1 MNIESY
7 LYAVLALIF
16 VLALLGL
23 FYLVMR
29 RLGIGGAL
37 PRTRGERRLRVV
49 EVLPVDAKRRLVLL
63 RRDGREHLVLLGPE
77 TDLLIESQEG
87 GWSVS
92 GEAAPKPDSFAAT
105 SFDPSSFDRALDRAA
120 PATAAPASAAA
131 PESRE
136 PRLGRRPGKET
147 PSKGTGE

>member
-1 MNIESY
+1 MNFESY

-37 PRTRGERRLRVV
+37 PRTRGERRLRLL

-77 TDLLIESQEG
+77 SDLLIESLDEDEQGSAGDFDAMLERG
-87 GWSVS
+87 APPVPRPSPLKTPADPKTP
-92 GEAAPKPDSFAAT
+92 AASPGP
-105 SFDPSSFDRALDRAA
+105 
-120 PATAAPASAAA
+120 
-131 PESRE
+131 RE
-136 PRLGRRPGKET
+136 PRLGRRPGTET
-147 PSKGTGE
+147 AE

>member
-1 MNIESY
+1 MNFESY

-37 PRTRGERRLRVV
+37 PRARGERRLRLL

-77 TDLLIESQEG
+77 SDLLIESLDEDEQGAAGDFDAMLERG
-87 GWSVS
+87 APPAPRPSPLKTP
-92 GEAAPKPDSFAAT
+92 AAPKTPAA
-105 SFDPSSFDRALDRAA
+105 SPG
-120 PATAAPASAAA
+120 P
-131 PESRE
+131 RE
-136 PRLGRRPGKET
+136 PRLGRRPGTET
-147 PSKGTGE
+147 AE

>member
-1 MNIESY
+1 MNFESY

-37 PRTRGERRLRVV
+37 PRARGERRLRLL

-77 TDLLIESQEG
+77 SDLLIESLDEDEQGTAGDFDAMLERG
-87 GWSVS
+87 
-92 GEAAPKPDSFAAT
+92 APP
-105 SFDPSSFDRALDRAA
+105 A
-120 PATAAPASAAA
+120 PRPAAA
-131 PESRE
+131 KTPTASPGPRE
-136 PRLGRRPGKET
+136 PRLGRRPGTET
-147 PSKGTGE
+147 AE

>member
-7 LYAVLALIF
+7 LYAVLALVF

-49 EVLPVDAKRRLVLL
+49 EGLPVDAKRRLVLL

-77 TDLLIESQEG
+77 SDLLIESLEEG
-87 GWSVS
+87 EQDSAGDFDAVLDRTPPPSPPS
-92 GEAAPKPDSFAAT
+92 SAPSSTRPAPKAPAAPPG
-105 SFDPSSFDRALDRAA
+105 P
-120 PATAAPASAAA
+120 
-131 PESRE
+131 RE
-136 PRLGRRPGKET
+136 PRLGRRAGTET
-147 PSKGTGE
+147 AE

>member
-1 MNIESY
+1 MNFESY

-37 PRTRGERRLRVV
+37 PRARGERRLRLL

-77 TDLLIESQEG
+77 SDLLIESLDEDEQGAAGDFDAMLERG
-87 GWSVS
+87 APPVPRPSPLTTP
-92 GEAAPKPDSFAAT
+92 AAPTTPAA
-105 SFDPSSFDRALDRAA
+105 SPG
-120 PATAAPASAAA
+120 P
-131 PESRE
+131 RE
-136 PRLGRRPGKET
+136 PRLGRRPGTET
-147 PSKGTGE
+147 AE

>member
-7 LYAVLALIF
+7 LYAVLALVF

-37 PRTRGERRLRVV
+37 PRTRGERRLRLV

-77 TDLLIESQEG
+77 SDLLIESLEKDERDSAG
-87 GWSVS
+87 DFDTMLDRTPPPSPPS
-92 GEAAPKPDSFAAT
+92 STRSAPKT
-105 SFDPSSFDRALDRAA
+105 
-120 PATAAPASAAA
+120 PAAAA
-131 PESRE
+131 PPGPRE
-136 PRLGRRPGKET
+136 PRLGRRAGTET
-147 PSKGTGE
+147 AE

>member
-37 PRTRGERRLRVV
+37 PRTRGERRLRLV

-87 GWSVS
+87 GWSVN
-92 GEAAPKPDSFAAT
+92 GETAPKPTNLAPT
-105 SFDPSSFDRALDRAA
+105 SFDPSSFDRALDRATQAPAAAA
-120 PATAAPASAAA
+120 PATASTAM

-147 PSKGTGE
+147 GE

>member
-37 PRTRGERRLRVV
+37 PRTRGERRLRLV

-77 TDLLIESQEG
+77 TDLLIESQQG
-87 GWSVS
+87 GWAAG
-92 GEAAPKPDSFAAT
+92 GEAAPTPA
-105 SFDPSSFDRALDRAA
+105 SFDKVLDRAA
-120 PATAAPASAAA
+120 PAKPGSASPAA

-136 PRLGRRPGKET
+136 PRLGRRSGAKTTGTET
-147 PSKGTGE
+147 AE

>member
-1 MNIESY
+1 MNIGSY
-7 LYAVLALIF
+7 LYAVLALVF

-37 PRTRGERRLRVV
+37 PRTRGERRLRLI

-77 TDLLIESQEG
+77 SDLLIESLEG
-87 GWSVS
+87 NAPAG
-92 GEAAPKPDSFAAT
+92 AAN
-105 SFDPSSFDRALDRAA
+105 FDTVLERAA
-120 PATAAPASAAA
+120 PPAPKAPAPFSS
-131 PESRE
+131 PRE
-136 PRLGRRPGKET
+136 PRLGRPGKET
-147 PSKGTGE
+147 AE

>member
-7 LYAVLALIF
+7 LYAVLALVF

-29 RLGIGGAL
+29 RLGIGGTL

-77 TDLLIESQEG
+77 SDLLIESLEEDEQDSAG
-87 GWSVS
+87 DFDAVLDRTPSPPS
-92 GEAAPKPDSFAAT
+92 STRPAPKTPAAT
-105 SFDPSSFDRALDRAA
+105 PG
-120 PATAAPASAAA
+120 P
-131 PESRE
+131 RE
-136 PRLGRRPGKET
+136 PRLGRRTGTET
-147 PSKGTGE
+147 AE

>member
-1 MNIESY
+1 MNFESY

-37 PRTRGERRLRVV
+37 PRARGERRLRLL

-77 TDLLIESQEG
+77 SDLLIESLDEDEQGAAGDFDAMLERG
-87 GWSVS
+87 APPVPRPSPLKTP
-92 GEAAPKPDSFAAT
+92 AAPKTPAA
-105 SFDPSSFDRALDRAA
+105 SPG
-120 PATAAPASAAA
+120 P
-131 PESRE
+131 RE
-136 PRLGRRPGKET
+136 PRLGRRPGTET
-147 PSKGTGE
+147 AE

>member
-7 LYAVLALIF
+7 LYAVLALVF

-37 PRTRGERRLRVV
+37 PRTRGERRLRLV

-77 TDLLIESQEG
+77 SDLLIESLDE
-87 GWSVS
+87 
-92 GEAAPKPDSFAAT
+92 EEPDGTAD
-105 SFDPSSFDRALDRAA
+105 FDAVLDRTPPAAKPATKATVA
-120 PATAAPASAAA
+120 PAGP
-131 PESRE
+131 RE
-136 PRLGRRPGKET
+136 PRLGRRPGTET
-147 PSKGTGE
+147 AE

>member
-37 PRTRGERRLRVV
+37 PRTRGERRLRLV

-77 TDLLIESQEG
+77 TDLLIESQDG
-87 GWSVS
+87 GWGNGSD
-92 GEAAPKPDSFAAT
+92 AAPKPA
-105 SFDPSSFDRALDRAA
+105 SFDKALDRAA
-120 PATAAPASAAA
+120 PAKPAPAPAAPD
-131 PESRE
+131 SRE
-136 PRLGRRPGKET
+136 PRLGRRTDKET
-147 PSKGTGE
+147 TGRETAE

>member
-7 LYAVLALIF
+7 LYAVLALVF

-29 RLGIGGAL
+29 RLGIGGTL

-77 TDLLIESQEG
+77 SDLLIESLEEG
-87 GWSVS
+87 EQDSAGDFDAVLDRTPPPSPPS
-92 GEAAPKPDSFAAT
+92 SPRPAPKAPAAT
-105 SFDPSSFDRALDRAA
+105 PG
-120 PATAAPASAAA
+120 P
-131 PESRE
+131 RE
-136 PRLGRRPGKET
+136 PRLGRRTGTET
-147 PSKGTGE
+147 AE